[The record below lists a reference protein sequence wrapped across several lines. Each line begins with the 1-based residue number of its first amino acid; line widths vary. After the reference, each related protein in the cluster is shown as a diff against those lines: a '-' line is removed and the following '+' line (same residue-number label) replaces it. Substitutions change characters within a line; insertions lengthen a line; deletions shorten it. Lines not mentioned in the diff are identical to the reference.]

1 MQDLTVIHRWISIFT
16 AAPLPLPQKRRTTAP
31 PSINLHAVVREF
43 VEDMPEMEQDQ
54 GQREMVYPLVDMKF
68 KVSIRG
74 WKDNEQQ
81 AGVLVSEHSSLYN
94 R

>member
-1 MQDLTVIHRWISIFT
+1 
-16 AAPLPLPQKRRTTAP
+16 
-31 PSINLHAVVREF
+31 VVREF